1 MPVPPDMQHVPT
13 IIEKRYV
20 ALVDRVARSER
31 ISRSRA
37 IRDLV
42 IEALNRRFSLSDG
55 FSEETS
61 DTPENLPTD
70 IAA

>member
-1 MPVPPDMQHVPT
+1 MPVPSDMQHVPT

-20 ALVDRVARSER
+20 RLVDQVARAER

-42 IEALNRRFSLSDG
+42 IEALGRRFSLPES
-55 FSEETS
+55 FLEETNES
-61 DTPENLPTD
+61 LETHPDV
-70 IAA
+70 AA